1 MHCTRELFLAWATYN
16 ETVEINRKKWVYLQ
30 QFTSCTGQGS
40 IYIREGGK
48 LLKIASDNQH
58 PIGYT
63 IKLNYQTSTV
73 KLQLGREGQKIF
85 GRVSFSFIQLTNIC

>member
-16 ETVEINRKKWVYLQ
+16 GTVEISRKKWVYLQ
-30 QFTSCTGQGS
+30 QFTLCTGQGS

-85 GRVSFSFIQLTNIC
+85 RRVSFSFIQLTNIC